1 MTGNK
6 NLSGDKQRRAAQ
18 IEEFV
23 IFVRL
28 HLYNRGVAYGAKAI
42 QRYLQDSEDDVVTA
56 LPSLSTINRILHRN
70 GLTHGRTG
78 HYDEGK

>member
-6 NLSGDKQRRAAQ
+6 NLSDDKQRRAIQ
-18 IEEFV
+18 IEEIV

-42 QRYLQDSEDDVVTA
+42 HRELQDSDDDVVSP
-56 LPSLSTINRILHRN
+56 LPSLRTINRILHRN

-78 HYDEGK
+78 HYD